1 VFVECLGWCLAFQR
15 LAGSAIHGCG
25 DGLEVVAVPPREIG
39 AFREVLAEQAVG
51 VLIRAAL
58 DEHDRQA
65 DETALLRGERI
76 FSAYMLGA
84 EQKIYIITEADRTVT
99 TILRPDEY

>member
-39 AFREVLAEQAVG
+39 AFREVLAE
-51 VLIRAAL
+51 RAL
-58 DEHDRQA
+58 VFSFVPRWTNM
-65 DETALLRGERI
+65 TAKRMKLPYCGGRGSSQPICLER
-76 FSAYMLGA
+76 G
-84 EQKIYIITEADRTVT
+84 KRYISSPKRIE
-99 TILRPDEY
+99 L